1 MLSLASFLSLSS
13 AGVTTLCFNGSFDA
27 AAADDSA
34 PLSKG
39 LPPSDADETLP
50 TADRFSLELRLFAG
64 HSALCKALASHC
76 VHPTKSPPPHF
87 LPSFQTFRTA
97 DRTSPF
103 SCRTLNVP
111 WMYML
116 SSLRVPVV
124 SAAKH
129 TSHLDPS

>member
-1 MLSLASFLSLSS
+1 MLPLASFLSLSS

-76 VHPTKSPPPHF
+76 VHHTNPPPTHTHIF
-87 LPSFQTFRTA
+87 CLLFRRSEQLTA
-97 DRTSPF
+97 RHDSP
-103 SCRTLNVP
+103 
-111 WMYML
+111 
-116 SSLRVPVV
+116 
-124 SAAKH
+124 AAH
-129 TSHLDPS
+129 